1 MAPIETIT
9 EAGRLIANPARWCQ
23 GALARTRSGIPVA
36 PTSTRAKAWDSI
48 GAIYK
53 VARCRL
59 SDPAS
64 VSVNT
69 VGPVLG
75 ALEMAAGRLYRRGI
89 VTVNDE
95 MDHEAVMACF
105 RLAYKRMS
113 GV

>member
-1 MAPIETIT
+1 MAPIEAIT
-9 EAGRLIANPARWCQ
+9 EAGRLIANPAHWCQ

-48 GAIYK
+48 GVIYK

-59 SDPAS
+59 SDPDS
-64 VSVNT
+64 MSINT
-69 VGPVLG
+69 VGPVLF

-95 MDHEAVMACF
+95 MGHEAVMECM
-105 RLAYKRMS
+105 RLAYRRLKE
-113 GV
+113 